1 MPEEAQLHGRFKI
14 QWKGGLLSD
23 EADGTDF
30 MNADG
35 KTVRISLPNANEALE
50 STEIK
55 GIMDQIITL
64 GVFAPGGFDLT
75 QAVGAR
81 IVTTDVVDYDFA

>member
-1 MPEEAQLHGRFKI
+1 MTKRMELI
-14 QWKGGLLSD
+14 
-23 EADGTDF
+23 F

-35 KTVRISLPNANEALE
+35 KTVRISLPNANEAVE

-55 GIMDQIITL
+55 DIMDEIITL

-75 QAVGAR
+75 QSVGAR